1 MKAGEMNVNPYHYVL
16 SMEQLGR
23 F

>member
-16 SMEQLGR
+16 STE
-23 F
+23 